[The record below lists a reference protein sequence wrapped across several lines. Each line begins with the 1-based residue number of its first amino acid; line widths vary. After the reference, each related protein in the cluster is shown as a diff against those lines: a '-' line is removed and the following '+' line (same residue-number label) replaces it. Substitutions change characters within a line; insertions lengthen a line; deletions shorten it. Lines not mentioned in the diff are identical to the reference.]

1 MEEEGDTIM
10 KIDKPRRIVTM
21 VRKSLVRFKKLIIQ
35 ELKRWDL
42 THSHFS
48 WEKFYFISNL
58 FSNKITNSI

>member
-1 MEEEGDTIM
+1 
-10 KIDKPRRIVTM
+10 M
-21 VRKSLVRFKKLIIQ
+21 VRKSLVRFKKFIIQ